1 MSCPWCGKPDV
12 MSRQPSDSKHIMS
25 LSSPSPTARRRSPRT
40 RLALL
45 LLAGMAT
52 SIYAGG
58 ASAEGVQAYK
68 IGPGDRL
75 TITVA
80 GQETFS
86 GKFPVGPDGSISYPL
101 LGDLAVASLTPG
113 AVADRIG
120 QGLSQYL
127 QAGNAVRVSIEEYAP
142 VFVVGDVD
150 RPGQFQFRP
159 GMIALELVAVGGGLR
174 RAQLS
179 TESGTLQLIQ
189 TEQDFADLKLQ
200 QFALQVRQA
209 RILAEMAGNEFSY
222 ALPDHDGVL
231 NRQAMQ
237 QVVDVENTLFRTRRD
252 VLSNQEKA
260 LTAQRASYDPEIA
273 ALEQS
278 IKLYDEEMGLIAQDV
293 AAMKTLA
300 DQKLTAQSRLRE
312 VQRGYS
318 AAQRDELEQRSFL
331 ARARQNQLDIDQR
344 IVELHSSR
352 ANENASDLRDLNLE
366 MSRDEQKSASLLA
379 TLSEL
384 KRQADSSAS
393 AVMTMT
399 TSYTITRLVDGRHEQ
414 VAADE
419 QTTIEPGD
427 ILRIEQK
434 LTAGGVRL
442 SLN

>member
-1 MSCPWCGKPDV
+1 M
-12 MSRQPSDSKHIMS
+12 
-25 LSSPSPTARRRSPRT
+25 T
-40 RLALL
+40 
-45 LLAGMAT
+45 
-52 SIYAGG
+52 
-58 ASAEGVQAYK
+58 
-68 IGPGDRL
+68 
-75 TITVA
+75 
-80 GQETFS
+80 
-86 GKFPVGPDGSISYPL
+86 
-101 LGDLAVASLTPG
+101 
-113 AVADRIG
+113 
-120 QGLSQYL
+120 
-127 QAGNAVRVSIEEYAP
+127 
-142 VFVVGDVD
+142 
-150 RPGQFQFRP
+150 
-159 GMIALELVAVGGGLR
+159 ALELVAIGGGLR
-174 RAQLS
+174 RAQFTS
-179 TESGTLQLIQ
+179 ESGTLQLIQ
-189 TEQDFADLKLQ
+189 TEQDYADLKLQ

-209 RILAEMAGNEFSY
+209 RILAEMAETEFSY
-222 ALPDHDGVL
+222 ALPEHDGVL

-260 LTAQRASYDPEIA
+260 LMAQRASYDPEIA
-273 ALEQS
+273 ALDQS

-344 IVELHSSR
+344 IVELHSKQ

-366 MSRDEQKSASLLA
+366 LSRDEQKSASLLA

-384 KRQADSSAS
+384 KRQADSSAT

-419 QTTIEPGD
+419 QTAIEPGD

-442 SLN
+442 SLK